1 MSRTDY
7 EEDAAAPSMVLER
20 VRRNRTAVNYAE
32 KVGDA
37 RSRPAEHISAV
48 LAEANEQGTDLA
60 SMAKAL
66 HKRMESS
73 EETPVPYGAVRQV
86 LIGMLRSGR
95 ARRRVRAPP
104 AVLPG
109 DSESALRCLVLN
121 TMQID
126 PDRAAPW
133 SLEARPRPMRA
144 PLAPRITRAPATP
157 SISCRA
163 RTSPQADVHAPLPQ
177 RTARP
182 PYHPPRAHPRS
193 HHVAVTTPSLRCFG
207 MVTSLSLTHRSLAV
221 ARRLGGQHRPED
233 ARVEGRHP
241 TCGSLAT

>member
-1 MSRTDY
+1 MDY
-7 EEDAAAPSMVLER
+7 EEDAPPPSMVLER

-32 KVGDA
+32 KAGDA

-48 LAEANEQGTDLA
+48 LAEADEQGIDLA

-66 HKRMESS
+66 HKRTEGS

-86 LIGMLRSGR
+86 LIGMLRTEPNPNPNPNPNFNPSPNPNPNQVLIGMLRSGR
-95 ARRRVRAPP
+95 ARRRVRVPP

-133 SLEARPRPMRA
+133 SLEVRPRPTMRA
-144 PLAPRITRAPATP
+144 R
-157 SISCRA
+157 
-163 RTSPQADVHAPLPQ
+163 
-177 RTARP
+177 ARP
-182 PYHPPRAHPRS
+182 PRPLAHASRARLPLPPSAVGTHLTAGRRARLP
-193 HHVAVTTPSLRCFG
+193 ATTNR
-207 MVTSLSLTHRSLAV
+207 
-221 ARRLGGQHRPED
+221 
-233 ARVEGRHP
+233 
-241 TCGSLAT
+241 

>member
-1 MSRTDY
+1 MRRTPLALPARLLCLFWHAPGGSGWLDPLRGGALATGHPATASVLELATKSPIPPPLTTQELPPAYPREPVSRMDY
-7 EEDAAAPSMVLER
+7 EEDAPAPSMVLER

-32 KVGDA
+32 KAGDA

-48 LAEANEQGTDLA
+48 LAEADEQGIDLA

-66 HKRMESS
+66 HKRTESS

-95 ARRRVRAPP
+95 ARRRVRVPP

-144 PLAPRITRAPATP
+144 R
-157 SISCRA
+157 
-163 RTSPQADVHAPLPQ
+163 
-177 RTARP
+177 ARP
-182 PYHPPRAHPRS
+182 PRHLPHASRARLPLPP
-193 HHVAVTTPSLRCFG
+193 
-207 MVTSLSLTHRSLAV
+207 
-221 ARRLGGQHRPED
+221 
-233 ARVEGRHP
+233 
-241 TCGSLAT
+241 

>member
-1 MSRTDY
+1 MDY
-7 EEDAAAPSMVLER
+7 EEDAPAPSMVLER

-32 KVGDA
+32 KAGDA

-48 LAEANEQGTDLA
+48 LAEADEQGIDLA

-66 HKRMESS
+66 HKRTESS

-95 ARRRVRAPP
+95 ARRRVRVPP

-133 SLEARPRPMRA
+133 SLEARPPPHARARTATA
-144 PLAPRITRAPATP
+144 PLGPRAPATP
-157 SISCRA
+157 SMSCR
-163 RTSPQADVHAPLPQ
+163 HAP
-177 RTARP
+177 
-182 PYHPPRAHPRS
+182 
-193 HHVAVTTPSLRCFG
+193 
-207 MVTSLSLTHRSLAV
+207 HR
-221 ARRLGGQHRPED
+221 R
-233 ARVEGRHP
+233 P
-241 TCGSLAT
+241 TCTPLPATTNR

>member
-1 MSRTDY
+1 MDY
-7 EEDAAAPSMVLER
+7 EEDAPAPSMVLER

-32 KVGDA
+32 KAGDA

-48 LAEANEQGTDLA
+48 LAEADEQGIDLA

-66 HKRMESS
+66 HKRTEGS

-95 ARRRVRAPP
+95 ARRRVRVPP

-133 SLEARPRPMRA
+133 SLEVRPRPTMRA
-144 PLAPRITRAPATP
+144 RTTAAPLGPRITRAPATP
-157 SISCRA
+157 SISCR
-163 RTSPQADVHAPLPQ
+163 HAPRRRPTCTPACHNEPLAPS
-177 RTARP
+177 RAPARA
-182 PYHPPRAHPRS
+182 PRAHRARTPWPLRRPPC
-193 HHVAVTTPSLRCFG
+193 VA
-207 MVTSLSLTHRSLAV
+207 
-221 ARRLGGQHRPED
+221 LG
-233 ARVEGRHP
+233 
-241 TCGSLAT
+241 